1 MRRTAPALVTGDTC
15 HEREGGTLETGR
27 VCVNSKAEPSSYG
40 DDLLAPQEKRHSGS
54 FICPIK
60 PKGWQS
66 RFR

>member
-1 MRRTAPALVTGDTC
+1 MRGRVAPWRPAVC
-15 HEREGGTLETGR
+15 